1 MSIVTFV
8 KLVESNWGRL
18 WREGLGEARLLEVG
32 ERRFSDEVKSYLAVS
47 SGIGILVELVDRIG
61 RENAGD

>member
-1 MSIVTFV
+1 M
-8 KLVESNWGRL
+8 
-18 WREGLGEARLLEVG
+18 GEDRLLEVG